1 MGFITLAFANVAE
14 TFKPAHV
21 DNNDAQ
27 GGRIEAPASRRRVDT
42 RGHWAPPVAG
52 LPAAK
57 GNLLSGLVVT
67 ESGRAVGDGEI
78 DFVLLRGGAAGHPA
92 VRLVGRGCGGAA
104 CHLFASNRR
113 HGNVMAAA
121 DARRPGAPALEEAP
135 LLARGTTSAA
145 RERPRVCMG
154 QSQLAAGRFCWL
166 VRFFD

>member
-14 TFKPAHV
+14 AFKPAHV
-21 DNNDAQ
+21 DKNDAQ

-67 ESGRAVGDGEI
+67 ESGRAVCGGVI
-78 DFVLLRGGAAGHPA
+78 DFGLLRGGAAGHPA

-104 CHLFASNRR
+104 CHLFASNRW

-121 DARRPGAPALEEAP
+121 DARRPGAPALEEA
-135 LLARGTTSAA
+135 LSWRAA
-145 RERPRVCMG
+145 RLQPHASVRASAWVSRSWPTR
-154 QSQLAAGRFCWL
+154 RFCWL